1 MNAGV
6 HRDRVHWPDARIRFP
21 HACLHRVAGRFPLPL
36 EWSGPMNW
44 LGLVLMVLAGW
55 AALKVVGMLF
65 KLVLWVVVIG
75 AAYWFLAP
83 HMGWPWPPFGAG

>member
-1 MNAGV
+1 
-6 HRDRVHWPDARIRFP
+6 
-21 HACLHRVAGRFPLPL
+21 
-36 EWSGPMNW
+36 MNW